1 MTNGVGADDDRWTLT
16 PEDHVMVISK
26 HRGTRLGFAILLV
39 FFRDRGRFR
48 RHECEVARQSIAALG
63 QQLDVQTP
71 MEGGALLSD
80 RTAERFRA
88 EIRAYFGFRE
98 ATVADADA
106 LLAGVRDHAA
116 PNAAG
121 DLDLLIENLE
131 ERCLE
136 LAIEPPTAERMERI
150 VRTAQRAHNRR
161 SYRNIA
167 AIRAA
172 TAIWK
177 R

>member
-16 PEDHVMVISK
+16 PEDHVMVNSK

-39 FFRDRGRFR
+39 FFRDRGRFP

-71 MEGGALLSD
+71 MEGGTLLSD

-106 LLAGVRDHAA
+106 LLAWVRDHAA

-161 SYRNIA
+161 SNRNIA
-167 AIRAA
+167 AIRSA